1 MNLSISVKQLL
12 FTLLATALSLLGAG
26 YLVNNSLHDYHRDT
40 AHAEI
45 RTGIDSLSK
54 SIRRIEKK
62 LFMESRS
69 ITNEAVVIASLHLIN
84 NYQQPDN
91 YNAILFDEEKRKV
104 GERLLAAVMTGEAD
118 EGYIYDNAGNLVSFV
133 AGRNGQYTLG
143 IMRYSAG
150 NENISI
156 LNGNNVDPYDAQPF
170 EELLGKRSALHA
182 IDFDGID
189 YHRDDNGLLLEYHQP
204 ISRQD
209 LSGVRHQVGTI
220 TLINQLDE
228 EFIESVVDQPVAIGI
243 LDAHFNPIVA
253 ARGNPAP
260 AKLLTDKLN
269 KPNNDKTG
277 FFENKKGF
285 FGVALLPLQ
294 NLERT
299 YLISSYPISAYRI
312 ASEKTQKAVVMAMLV
327 TALTVI
333 PLSLMLHHR
342 FIRTPMSRL
351 MTGVERLRKGDY
363 GTRLRIDSKD
373 ELGQLAAAMN
383 LMIHDIQAR
392 ENELSSII
400 DQIPLMLFVKDARHL
415 RFTKINKAGEKLL
428 GRSRHDFIGHN
439 DYDFFPDHQAD
450 FFVSKDREVLSNMRI
465 LDIPEE
471 HIDTPKGERILHT
484 RKVPIY
490 NDADEPLFLLGV
502 SEDITERIQTETQ
515 LRQWAKVIEST
526 NEGVMITDLDGNI
539 INVNRAF
546 TSITG
551 YQRTEIIGQNPRIF
565 KSGLHHAE
573 FYTTMWNSILQNG
586 SWRGEINNRRK
597 NGEIYPAWETI
608 STVHDDKQVASHFV
622 SVFSD
627 ISPIK
632 ETQEKLD
639 FLAHHD
645 PLTGLPNRILL
656 NDRMQHAI
664 NRTNRD
670 QSIMAVMFLDLD
682 RFKNINDTLGH
693 PVGDDLLLE
702 VSKRLRETLREI
714 DTISRQGGDEFL
726 LILEDIRETENL
738 VEMATKI
745 LGVFHKPFIL
755 TDRELVITASLGI
768 SIYPN
773 DAQDVTT
780 LIRNADAAMYR
791 AKENGRNRFWF
802 YTEDL
807 TRQAALRIDIE
818 QALRDTVNHGELFL
832 LYQPQIS
839 LAENRIIGVEA
850 LIRWDRPG
858 HGIVTPDVFIPLAE
872 ETGVIVAIGE
882 WVLNSACR
890 QMAHWQNQGLNL
902 DHIAINIS
910 PVQINHGNLVAITQE
925 ALEKSGLQPDNLE
938 LEVTEAIFLQDTEQV
953 GRTLK
958 SLDSLGVRLALDD
971 FGTGFSSL
979 SYLKDFHFDRLKID
993 KSFINNIFKESN
1005 EQSIANSIIAL
1016 GHSLN
1021 MTVLA
1026 EGIEEE
1032 PQLQWLK
1039 EKGCDEGQGYL
1050 FSKPLTTQSL
1060 EDLFNDDND

>member
-1 MNLSISVKQLL
+1 
-12 FTLLATALSLLGAG
+12 
-26 YLVNNSLHDYHRDT
+26 
-40 AHAEI
+40 
-45 RTGIDSLSK
+45 
-54 SIRRIEKK
+54 
-62 LFMESRS
+62 
-69 ITNEAVVIASLHLIN
+69 
-84 NYQQPDN
+84 
-91 YNAILFDEEKRKV
+91 
-104 GERLLAAVMTGEAD
+104 
-118 EGYIYDNAGNLVSFV
+118 
-133 AGRNGQYTLG
+133 
-143 IMRYSAG
+143 
-150 NENISI
+150 
-156 LNGNNVDPYDAQPF
+156 
-170 EELLGKRSALHA
+170 
-182 IDFDGID
+182 
-189 YHRDDNGLLLEYHQP
+189 
-204 ISRQD
+204 
-209 LSGVRHQVGTI
+209 
-220 TLINQLDE
+220 
-228 EFIESVVDQPVAIGI
+228 
-243 LDAHFNPIVA
+243 
-253 ARGNPAP
+253 
-260 AKLLTDKLN
+260 
-269 KPNNDKTG
+269 
-277 FFENKKGF
+277 
-285 FGVALLPLQ
+285 
-294 NLERT
+294 
-299 YLISSYPISAYRI
+299 
-312 ASEKTQKAVVMAMLV
+312 
-327 TALTVI
+327 
-333 PLSLMLHHR
+333 
-342 FIRTPMSRL
+342 
-351 MTGVERLRKGDY
+351 
-363 GTRLRIDSKD
+363 
-373 ELGQLAAAMN
+373 
-383 LMIHDIQAR
+383 IQAR

-515 LRQWAKVIEST
+515 LRQWAKVIDST

-551 YQRTEIIGQNPRIF
+551 YQRTEIIGQNPRLF
-565 KSGLHHAE
+565 QSGLHHAE
-573 FYTTMWNSILQNG
+573 FYATMWNSTLQNG
-586 SWRGEINNRRK
+586 SWRCEINNRRK

-622 SVFSD
+622 AVFSD

-693 PVGDDLLLE
+693 PIGDDLLLE

-738 VEMATKI
+738 VEMATKV
-745 LGVFHKPFIL
+745 LSVFNKPFIL

-818 QALRDTVNHGELFL
+818 QALRDTVNHGTFFSS
-832 LYQPQIS
+832 IS
-839 LAENRIIGVEA
+839 LKS
-850 LIRWDRPG
+850 RWQK
-858 HGIVTPDVFIPLAE
+858 TELS
-872 ETGVIVAIGE
+872 
-882 WVLNSACR
+882 VLK
-890 QMAHWQNQGLNL
+890 H
-902 DHIAINIS
+902 
-910 PVQINHGNLVAITQE
+910 
-925 ALEKSGLQPDNLE
+925 
-938 LEVTEAIFLQDTEQV
+938 
-953 GRTLK
+953 
-958 SLDSLGVRLALDD
+958 
-971 FGTGFSSL
+971 
-979 SYLKDFHFDRLKID
+979 
-993 KSFINNIFKESN
+993 
-1005 EQSIANSIIAL
+1005 
-1016 GHSLN
+1016 
-1021 MTVLA
+1021 
-1026 EGIEEE
+1026 
-1032 PQLQWLK
+1032 
-1039 EKGCDEGQGYL
+1039 
-1050 FSKPLTTQSL
+1050 
-1060 EDLFNDDND
+1060 